1 MYLHSKS
8 VGNKTIVAE
17 TPADSNIALQTAIAR
32 ADIIPYFQ
40 PLVNLRSG
48 RIAGFEMLARWQH
61 RVQGLVL
68 PDQFIPTAED
78 TGLIVPLTDQLLA
91 RACAS
96 AAKWPG
102 GLTLSVNLSPHL
114 LHDRSLPKRL
124 WAIAKES
131 GFPFARL
138 VFEVTESALIGNLD
152 LALPIVEELKA
163 LGAQLALDDF
173 GTGFS
178 SLHHLH
184 ALPFDEIKIDAS
196 FVRSMVERRSSRK
209 IVAGVIGL
217 GHSLEL
223 ATVAEGIETAEQ
235 AHLLA
240 NLGADIGQG
249 WLFGGAIPAEAI
261 TPALVQ
267 RQWMPPQMPSLPLA
281 TEAPAGIEA
290 LPGQNLAQLR
300 AIYHGVPL
308 GLAFLD
314 RSLRYVSINQRLADM
329 HGLPIAAHLGR
340 RMADVLPELYQQLG
354 SRVEA
359 ALAGVAFSDLEVV
372 GRDPR
377 KPGHDFVTLTSYW
390 PARDE
395 AGEIQGVIAAVADI
409 TSHRRAERA
418 LHHAEKLSMIGRLT
432 SGVAHDFNNLLT
444 VIRLNV
450 ETVTEDLPRAD
461 PLQTPLTA
469 ALDAADL
476 GAGLTG
482 QLLTLARQHAQEP
495 QATDV
500 DVIIARMQGLAALAL
515 GRRHVLHVK
524 PQRNRRHQI
533 CHVDPVQLATAL
545 LNLIVNARDAMPD
558 GGAIRVTAGSVELT
572 AAQAARYA
580 GAAPGPY
587 VAITVSDEGHGMPK
601 AVLDQA
607 LEPFFTTKPAHEG
620 TGLGLSMVHDFVKR
634 CHGQLAL
641 RSVVGKGTT
650 VKLLLPAYTA
660 VAPKP
665 GSAAAC

>member
-1 MYLHSKS
+1 
-8 VGNKTIVAE
+8 
-17 TPADSNIALQTAIAR
+17 
-32 ADIIPYFQ
+32 
-40 PLVNLRSG
+40 
-48 RIAGFEMLARWQH
+48 MLP
-61 RVQGLVL
+61 G
-68 PDQFIPTAED
+68 QFIQRAED

-91 RACAS
+91 SACAS
-96 AAKWPG
+96 AARWPG
-102 GLTLSVNLSPHL
+102 NLTLSVNLSPHL

-124 WAIAKES
+124 QIIAES
-131 GFPFARL
+131 AGFLFSRL

-152 LALPIVEELKA
+152 LALPIVEELTA

-196 FVRSMVERRSSRK
+196 FVRSMVESRSSRK

-261 TPALVQ
+261 NTALVQ
-267 RQWMPPQMPSLPLA
+267 RQWMPPQTSALLDPAAELPTGL
-281 TEAPAGIEA
+281 EA
-290 LPGQNLAQLR
+290 LPGPGQAQLR
-300 AIYHGVPL
+300 AIYHGVPV

-314 RSLRYVSINQRLADM
+314 RNLRYVSVNQRLADM

-340 RMADVLPELYQQLG
+340 RMQDVLPELYQQLG

-359 ALAGVAFSDLEVV
+359 ALAGAAFSDLEVV

-377 KPGHDFVTLTSYW
+377 KPGHDFVALASYH

-395 AGEIQGVIAAVADI
+395 AGEIQGVVAAVADI

-418 LHHAEKLSMIGRLT
+418 LHHAEKLSMIGRLA

-450 ETVTEDLPRAD
+450 ETVTEEMPPAD
-461 PLQTPLTA
+461 PLQAPLAA
-469 ALDAADL
+469 ALDAAGL

-515 GRRHVLHVK
+515 GRGHRLQVK

-545 LNLIVNARDAMPD
+545 LNLIVNARDAMSR
-558 GGAIRVTAGSVELT
+558 GGVIRVTAGSVELT
-572 AAQAARYA
+572 EAQAARLS

-601 AVLDQA
+601 EVLEQA

-634 CHGQLAL
+634 CHG
-641 RSVVGKGTT
+641 RMTIKSIVGKGTT

-660 VAPKP
+660 
-665 GSAAAC
+665 AAAKAA